1 MAADLPEARGAF
13 GVQAVSP
20 GSQTNRSWL
29 RFAPHVTLLVFL
41 GPVAA
46 GLIGTLVPAF
56 GYLPALGGEA
66 FTTVHWARLADYPG
80 VGLAILRSLAT
91 GLVAVGISFLIVV
104 GFIAIAYQTAWFVRA
119 RAILSPL
126 LAIPHAAFA
135 MGLAFL
141 LAPSGWVVRAL
152 SPWAT
157 GFDRP
162 PDWPLAPDPW
172 GWSLVL
178 ALIIKEVPFLFLM
191 TLGALGQVP
200 VEKCTLIAKS
210 LGYDGA
216 IGWLKTVL
224 PQIYRQIRL
233 PIFAAIAFS
242 VSVVDVAMIL
252 TVTPAPTL
260 GVLILRWAHDPD
272 LSFQFLAA
280 AGACVQFGIVG
291 VAICIWLVAEKIV
304 CSLGR
309 IWIRRGRRRLS
320 LPLRFGAACGM
331 VMVTGLGLMG
341 LLGLVIW
348 SLTRRWRFPDPLPSQ
363 WSFSGWTDRIDR
375 LSEPLLTTVI
385 VGGVA
390 AGLALVLV
398 LACLE
403 AEQRS
408 GKRPSNQALWLLYTP
423 LIVPQIAFLFG
434 AQVLLVWV
442 GMDGSWA
449 GLIWAHL
456 LFVLPYVFLSLSD
469 PYRALDPRYARSA
482 SCLGAYPW
490 RVFLKV
496 KLPMLLRPVL
506 IAIAVGFAVSVGEY
520 LPTVFAGVGRLTTL
534 TTEAVSLAAGG
545 DRRTIGMLAVLQ
557 GAVPLFM
564 FVIAASL
571 PLLARRAAFRAESQP
586 SPGSARNAA

>member
-1 MAADLPEARGAF
+1 MAANSA
-13 GVQAVSP
+13 AVSGAQEVPAP
-20 GSQTNRSWL
+20 GAQSKLSRL
-29 RFAPHVTLLVFL
+29 RFAPGLTLFVFL

-46 GLIGTLVPAF
+46 GLLGTLLPAF
-56 GYLPALGGEA
+56 GYLPALGGTE
-66 FTTVHWARLADYPG
+66 FSMEHWGRLAAYPG
-80 VGLAILRSLAT
+80 VTDAVLRSFVT
-91 GLVAVGISFLIVV
+91 GLSAAAISFAIVV
-104 GFIAIAYQTAWFVRA
+104 GFIAVSHQTAWFA
-119 RAILSPL
+119 RCRGILSPL

-141 LAPSGWVVRAL
+141 LAPSGWLVRAL

-162 PDWPLAPDPW
+162 PDWPLAPDPL

-178 ALIIKEVPFLFLM
+178 ALVIKEVPFLFLM

-200 VEKCTLIAKS
+200 ADKSVRIAQS
-210 LGYDGA
+210 LGYDA
-216 IGWLKTVL
+216 ATAWVKTVL

-272 LSFQFLAA
+272 LSYQFLAA
-280 AGACVQFGIVG
+280 AGACVQLG
-291 VAICIWLVAEKIV
+291 VAGLAIGIWVLGEKILKA
-304 CSLGR
+304 LGLA
-309 IWIRRGRRRLS
+309 WIRRGRRRIS
-320 LPLRFGAACGM
+320 LAGRVVAVSGM
-331 VMVTGLGLMG
+331 ATVTALGLMG
-341 LLGLVIW
+341 LLGLAIW
-348 SLTRRWRFPDPLPSQ
+348 SVTRRWRFPDTLPSQ
-363 WSFSGWTDRIDR
+363 WSLSGWTDRIDR
-375 LSEPLLTTVI
+375 LMDPLMTTLI

-390 AGLALVLV
+390 AGIALILV

-403 AEQRS
+403 AEQRT
-408 GKRPSNQALWLLYTP
+408 GKRPTNQALWLLYTP

-469 PYRALDPRYARSA
+469 PYRALDSRYARSA
-482 SCLGAYPW
+482 ACLGAGPW
-490 RVFLKV
+490 RVFLRVKV
-496 KLPMLLRPVL
+496 PMLLRPIL
-506 IAIAVGFAVSVGEY
+506 IALAVGFAVSVGEY
-520 LPTVFAGVGRLTTL
+520 LPTVFAGIGRLTTL
-534 TTEAVSLAAGG
+534 TSEAVSLAAGG

-557 GAVPLFM
+557 GTLPLM
-564 FVIAASL
+564 KFVIAAAL
-571 PLLARRAAFRAESQP
+571 PLLLRRAAFRS
-586 SPGSARNAA
+586 G